1 MVSRAADKEKIRLHL
16 EFSLYVTMRI
26 VPRNDE
32 TAVSPQL
39 DYGFLIRWHKWSD
52 FQFHNIIAER
62 LLFRIHHMAGI
73 SLFLDF
79 ANSGYP
85 SILNKVFSSI
95 KILTTIAGIRTKRKI
110 KTVAVLKKNNTIPVL
125 ARIMPV

>member
-1 MVSRAADKEKIRLHL
+1 
-16 EFSLYVTMRI
+16 
-26 VPRNDE
+26 
-32 TAVSPQL
+32 
-39 DYGFLIRWHKWSD
+39 
-52 FQFHNIIAER
+52 
-62 LLFRIHHMAGI
+62 MAGI

-79 ANSGYP
+79 ENSGYP

-110 KTVAVLKKNNTIPVL
+110 KMVAVLKKNNTIPVL